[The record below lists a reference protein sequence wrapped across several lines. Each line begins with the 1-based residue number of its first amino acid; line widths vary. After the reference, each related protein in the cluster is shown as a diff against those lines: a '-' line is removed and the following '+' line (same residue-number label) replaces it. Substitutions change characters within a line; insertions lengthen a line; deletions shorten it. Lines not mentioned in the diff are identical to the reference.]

1 MMLFNRFAL
10 AVPTDSPWFFVA
22 CGALIAVLV
31 AFIVY
36 CLLRRPKFGNDVAAT
51 PNDLVGKTGIVTE
64 EVDAD
69 AGTGLVTIDGEK
81 HRILDPTE
89 AGWTHCHTTVLFNK
103 QETAK
108 HRIEITMA
116 PGDEG
121 KTFTILGFGVVR

>member
-51 PNDLVGKTGIVTE
+51 PNDLVGKPGIVTE

-69 AGTGLVTIDGEK
+69 AGTGLVTIDGE
-81 HRILDPTE
+81 
-89 AGWTHCHTTVLFNK
+89 GWAARPVYIDDVYAVGATVTVL
-103 QETAK
+103 AV
-108 HRIEITMA
+108 
-116 PGDEG
+116 EG
-121 KTFTILGFGVVR
+121 VKLVVKSVE